1 MKTELILVGEIN
13 TGHFGD
19 LELAR
24 DSIRTAK
31 SVGLDVIKFQS
42 WSPNSL
48 FTREYL
54 ESNRI
59 ESALYQKF
67 SLSPSSLA
75 DLAKYCQEIGL
86 GFSSTPYSTEE
97 VDQLAELSNV
107 SFIKVAS
114 MELNNH
120 QFLKYVSEK
129 GLPVVLSTGMG
140 TIEEISSAVKC
151 VLDSA
156 TNTVTVLHCT
166 SLYPTKD
173 EDANLR
179 NINFLK
185 ERFPEV
191 EVGYSDHT
199 LGIDAGIV
207 AASMGASLIEKHF
220 TNDKNRIGFDNS
232 MALSKEEMQDYVIA
246 SRRARVLAGSH
257 ERKLSPEEFDQRN
270 KMRRSL
276 FMKHDVEKGTKVT
289 LEMLELKRPG
299 NGLTPG
305 DMEKV
310 LGSQLSTSLRK
321 GDQLNW
327 DHLHSKK

>member
-1 MKTELILVGEIN
+1 MGTGLTIVGEIN

-31 SVGLDVIKFQS
+31 SAGLDVIKFQS
-42 WSPNSL
+42 WSPDSL
-48 FTREYL
+48 FTRKYL
-54 ESNRI
+54 EANRI
-59 ESALYQKF
+59 ESGLYQKF
-67 SLSPSSLA
+67 SLSQNSLA
-75 DLAKYCQEIGL
+75 ELAMYCKEIGV
-86 GFSSTPYSTEE
+86 GFSSTPYSADE
-97 VDQLAELSNV
+97 VDQLAGLSNV

-120 QFLKYVSEK
+120 QFLKHVSRK

-140 TIEEISSAVKC
+140 TIEEISSAVKS

-156 TNTVTVLHCT
+156 TNKVTVLHCT

-185 ERFPEV
+185 ERFTDV
-191 EVGYSDHT
+191 EVGFSDHT
-199 LGIDAGIV
+199 LGIEAGIV

-220 TNDKNRIGFDNS
+220 TNDKNRIGFDNA
-232 MALSKEEMQDYVIA
+232 MALSKEEMRDYVIA

-257 ERKLSPEEFDQRN
+257 ERTLSDEELDQRN

-276 FMKHDVEKGTKVT
+276 FMRVDVEIGTRVT

-299 NGLTPG
+299 NGLPPG
-305 DMEKV
+305 EKENV
-310 LGSQLSTSLRK
+310 LGRVLGVSLRK
-321 GDQLNW
+321 GDQLQW
-327 DHLHSKK
+327 EHLK